1 MDNNKISRNPFNLI
15 NIKPASPVNTKL
27 QLPNFLSAN
36 VRSLFPKLDEL
47 DLLLQNTAADLIAIS
62 ETWLHEG
69 IDDTFLQIPK
79 YNFFRRDRLC
89 GRGGGVCAFVS
100 ETIPSKRRDDLES
113 CNYECMWVWIR
124 PFRLPRSITG
134 IIIGIIYNPPDKSIQ
149 EQRDLVAYLVET
161 LDVVR
166 NTYPECGIVLLGDFN
181 NLDISDLLS
190 CHDLSQVVTTPTRG
204 SAILDLVISNI
215 HSFYDIPTTTL

>member
-1 MDNNKISRNPFNLI
+1 
-15 NIKPASPVNTKL
+15 
-27 QLPNFLSAN
+27 
-36 VRSLFPKLDEL
+36 
-47 DLLLQNTAADLIAIS
+47 
-62 ETWLHEG
+62 
-69 IDDTFLQIPK
+69 
-79 YNFFRRDRLC
+79 
-89 GRGGGVCAFVS
+89 
-100 ETIPSKRRDDLES
+100 
-113 CNYECMWVWIR
+113 MWVWIR

-134 IIIGIIYNPPDKSIQ
+134 IIIGIVYNPPDKSIQ

-161 LDVVR
+161 LDLVR

-215 HSFYDIPTTTL
+215 HSFYDIPTTIAPLGNTGAFHSPREKLLADG